1 MEDLISIRC
10 IYRGLSEEVKYE
22 LSLETWVRA
31 GDLVEEIVD
40 HGVASVKNKSGRRQ
54 NEFQGHK
61 LVTSLSLKE
70 GGWREWERTLE
81 FYLKY
86 VQPCG

>member
-1 MEDLISIRC
+1 MEDLISTRC
-10 IYRGLSEEVKYE
+10 IYRGFSEEVKYE

-40 HGVASVKNKSGRRQ
+40 RGVASVKNKSGRRQ
-54 NEFQGHK
+54 NEFQGYK
-61 LVTSLSLKE
+61 SVTSLSLKE
-70 GGWREWERTLE
+70 VGWREWEMTLE

-86 VQPCG
+86 EQPRG